1 MTPMPL
7 SDAGLDDWLA
17 YLESLHASEMEL
29 GLDRVMIVYRR
40 LMPEGL
46 PGRVVIIGGTN
57 GKGSTLTA
65 LESLIRCH
73 GHSTGAFTS
82 PHIRRFNERVRID
95 GEQASDA
102 ALCSAMAAVEQA
114 RRSVPL
120 TYFEF
125 TTLVAFWL
133 FREANVGYPL
143 LEVGLGGRLDAV
155 NVAEP
160 VLSIITGVDLD
171 HTQWLGSD
179 RETIGYEKAGIL
191 RAGQPAL
198 FGDPDPPS
206 SVVDQAAAQGVALR
220 IRGRDFGGE
229 DGDRGLSASQQTALA
244 AHGMLGF
251 SETDE
256 TLIKLRESQAPAG
269 RFQRLE
275 GQPPVILDVGHN
287 PQAARWLARQ
297 LEGVAE
303 KPVEAVYAAMSDKDV
318 EGVASALAG
327 VIDRWHLAPLPG
339 PRGLA
344 SEQLAERI
352 SGVIA
357 QDLIRTTPSVQ
368 DALASAREA
377 AGQNGCVLVFGSFL
391 TVSEALS
398 VLAP

>member
-1 MTPMPL
+1 MPL

-114 RRSVPL
+114 RRNVAL

-125 TTLVAFWL
+125 TTLAAFWL
-133 FREANVGYPL
+133 FREAGVEYPL

-256 TLIKLRESQAPAG
+256 TLIKLRESEAPAG

-287 PQAARWLARQ
+287 PQAARWLARR
-297 LEGVAE
+297 LEGLPE

-318 EGVASALAG
+318 EGVAAALSG

-344 SEQLAERI
+344 PEQLAERI
-352 SGVIA
+352 SGVIP
-357 QDLIRTTPSVQ
+357 QDLIRTTPSVR
-368 DALASAREA
+368 DALASASET
-377 AGQNGCVLVFGSFL
+377 AGQSGCVLVFGSFL

-398 VLAP
+398 VVAP